1 MSKQINQ
8 LFTMGYEIYFTFL
21 LNLTLSLYINYVVTI
36 PYMDEEFHLD
46 QMQHYLDSDFAYW
59 NPKLTTPPMLYF
71 LNYPFI
77 VLLSK
82 MGFSTL
88 IACRIINTFI
98 YPIITFLV
106 LSKLFQNKQKALLF
120 SILPTIYF
128 YNFLF
133 YTDTLSITLLSLSSQ
148 LLQSKYYF
156 ISSIFSLCSVM
167 SRQTNILWIVYICI
181 KDYLEQNQIK
191 LQFKDPRLSISFH
204 LNALFNMILSDLRT
218 IIRNYIYH
226 ICILILFIVF
236 LYKNGG
242 VVLGDKDNHQLVFHF
257 AQIMYF
263 MPVLFIYFPIN
274 WNTLLQYTQLSIKRL
289 LLSRNAKFTYLIIL
303 IICLEIVHDWTYIH
317 PFILSDN
324 RHYVFYIWRRILSK
338 DIYRYTLCFIYAL
351 IIVIIS
357 RILIIRKEQTFQ
369 LILLF
374 IFTTLSLIFSPL
386 IEPRYFSIPLLF
398 FYQHCQFVEQTLKK
412 QITVF
417 TLINCI
423 IIYVFCEIKFSCD
436 FPQCRFMF

>member
-1 MSKQINQ
+1 MLSQSLTWQYANQ
-8 LFTMGYEIYFTFL
+8 LPL
-21 LNLTLSLYINYVVTI
+21 Q
-36 PYMDEEFHLD
+36 DEEFHLD

-82 MGFSTL
+82 MGLSTL
-88 IACRIINTFI
+88 MACRIINTFI
-98 YPIITFLV
+98 YPSITFLV
-106 LSKLFQNKQKALLF
+106 LSKSFQNTEKALLF

-133 YTDTLSITLLSLSSQ
+133 YTDTLSITLLSLSFQ

-167 SRQTNILWIVYICI
+167 SRQTNILWIVYFCI
-181 KDYLEQNQIK
+181 KDYLDQNQAK
-191 LQFKDPRLSISFH
+191 LQFKDPRLSILFH
-204 LNALFNMILSDLRT
+204 VNALLNMILSDIKGIVRK
-218 IIRNYIYH
+218 YKYH
-226 ICILILFIVF
+226 IFILILFIGF
-236 LYKNGG
+236 LYTNGG
-242 VVLGDKDNHQLVFHF
+242 VVLGDKDNHKFVFHA

-263 MPVLFIYFPIN
+263 LPVLFIYFPIN
-274 WNTLLQYTQLSIKRL
+274 WNTLFQYTQLSIKRL

-303 IICLEIVHDWTYIH
+303 IICLEIVHNWTYIH

-324 RHYVFYIWRRILSK
+324 RHYVFYIWRKILSK
-338 DIYRYTLCFIYAL
+338 DVYRYCLCFFYAL
-351 IIVIIS
+351 IIVILS
-357 RILIIRKEQTFQ
+357 RILISNQTFQ

-398 FYQHCQFVEQTLKK
+398 FYYHCQFAEQTLKK

-417 TLINCI
+417 TLMNCI
-423 IIYVFCEIKFSCD
+423 IVYVFCEVKFSCD